1 MAYALQVAEEVDT
14 FEPTSIREAITCV
27 ESDKWIVAMNKEM
40 ESLQKNETWDLVKL
54 PEGRRTVGCKW
65 IYKKKVRHTN
75 SMSSEFGSSTAG
87 SSNSGVSR
95 PGASNDMSSILGQTE
110 PVDVKYKAR
119 LVAKGYS
126 QKKRVDY
133 NEIFSPVV
141 RHTSIRVLLVLVATL
156 DMALVQLDVKT
167 AFLHGH

>member
-1 MAYALQVAEEVDT
+1 
-14 FEPTSIREAITCV
+14 
-27 ESDKWIVAMNKEM
+27 MNEEM

-65 IYKKKVRHTN
+65 IYKKKVGRTN

-95 PGASNDMSSILGQTE
+95 PGASNDMSSILGQTKL
-110 PVDVKYKAR
+110 VDVKYKAR
-119 LVAKGYS
+119 VVAKGYS
-126 QKKRVDY
+126 QKEGVDY

-141 RHTSIRVLLVLVATL
+141 RHTSIRVLLALVAAL
-156 DMALVQLDVKT
+156 DMELEQLDVKT
-167 AFLHGH
+167 AFLHGHLEVEIYMDQPDGFVESGKDTWVCRLTKSLYGLK